1 MSKHNNHPVKL
12 GELLSL
18 TTEDGPFLLHNG
30 LLHLD
35 YSGINDVE
43 IEARI
48 TFEGNESDWDAIQAR
63 QLFGVKKDNIGPIW
77 GGQFKP
83 DKILIFE
90 LLQVTTTT
98 TFLGI
103 ITEHPLEA
111 AIQLVEAKANEE
123 FRQESAYQLVAV
135 KQEILPGVF
144 AGLKIHHP
152 VAKPPS
158 EGEIESLESI
168 SRKLQTSEIQNAM
181 ISDFESLMKAPKP

>member
-12 GELLSL
+12 GDLLSL
-18 TTEDGPFLLHNG
+18 TTEAGPFLLQNG
-30 LLHLD
+30 LLHLN
-35 YSGINDVE
+35 YSGVNDVE
-43 IEARI
+43 IEARL
-48 TFEGNESDWDAIQAR
+48 TFEGNESDWETIQSR

-83 DKILIFE
+83 DKNLIFE

-111 AIQLVEAKANEE
+111 AIQLVEAKENAE

-152 VAKPPS
+152 VVKPPND
-158 EGEIESLESI
+158 GEIESLESI
-168 SRKLQTSEIQNAM
+168 PRELQTSDIQDAM
-181 ISDFESLMKAPKP
+181 ISDFESLIKEPKS